1 MAFPKN
7 KLIATTWLI
16 DVAYSSLGR
25 FYAKV
30 KNRLLLKN
38 NLAKLAY

>member
-7 KLIATTWLI
+7 KLIATTWPI
-16 DVAYSSLGR
+16 DVAHDSLGR

-30 KNRLLLKN
+30 KSGLLLKN
-38 NLAKLAY
+38 NSDKQT

>member
-16 DVAYSSLGR
+16 DVAHGSLRR

-30 KNRLLLKN
+30 KKRVF
-38 NLAKLAY
+38 AKK

>member
-7 KLIATTWLI
+7 KLIATTWLTNS
-16 DVAYSSLGR
+16 VHGSLKC

-30 KNRLLLKN
+30 KKRIVVKI
-38 NLAKLAY
+38 

>member
-7 KLIATTWLI
+7 KLIATTLLTNG
-16 DVAYSSLGR
+16 VHGSLKC

-30 KNRLLLKN
+30 KSGLLLKN
-38 NLAKLAY
+38 NSDKQT